1 MSVEQHDQA
10 AAARFAARR
19 PQREAQLNQAG
30 KGTLDLAEM
39 ERFDNRLEM
48 LHPDDGSALERI
60 LGTSD
65 LLEINFLEIGR
76 RAARAVG
83 RIQVRDRSGRVQ
95 NWGTGFLVSRHLLLT
110 NNHVL
115 PTAEDARRSLVD
127 FDYEDDE
134 TYSPRPPV
142 TFGIEPDRFFY
153 SDSDLDFTL
162 VALRGTA
169 TDGETN
175 LSDYGFLPLIEKT
188 GKVLLKEYVAIVQHP
203 EGAPKKIALRN
214 NQIIDLF
221 DHYLH
226 YTTDTDPGASGSP
239 VLNDQ
244 WQVVAL
250 HHAGVKQRNETGQ
263 ILSVDGAVWTPDMGE
278 DRIAYAANEGVRV
291 SSVVAHL
298 QALAE
303 GEKWNAAQRIL
314 LNELL
319 DRQPTPRHIAGPVAE
334 PVAIER
340 DLEVFSQ
347 AKGYDPRFLGPRVP
361 LPKLA
366 PALLA
371 DVAPLLNGGGY
382 VLKYVH
388 FSLVMS
394 RSRRIAYYTAVNV
407 DGRAIN
413 RSLARRDVWYF
424 DPRIDR
430 EHQSGPDLYKRND
443 LDRGHLVRRLDPVW
457 GPLAATAQEDS
468 FHFTNCAP
476 QHGRFNKGIW
486 NDLED
491 YVLVNAENEKMK
503 VSVFTGPVLRADDMP
518 YRGIYQLPAEFWKVV
533 VMVKADRTL
542 AATGFIQT
550 QKNLLEDLEFA
561 YGDAYKTYQVP
572 VTRIEAITG
581 LDFGKLRDYD
591 PLSDVESASPA
602 RVIGGATDIRL

>member
-1 MSVEQHDQA
+1 MSVERHDQA
-10 AAARFAARR
+10 AAARFQARQA
-19 PQREAQLNQAG
+19 QREAQLNQAG

-115 PTAEDARRSLVD
+115 PTAEDAHRSLID

-134 TYSPRPPV
+134 TYTPRPPV
-142 TFGIEPDRFFY
+142 IFGMEPDRFFY
-153 SDSDLDFTL
+153 TDDDLDFTL

-169 TDGETN
+169 TDGQTS
-175 LSDYGFLPLIEKT
+175 LSDYGFLPLIEQQ

-214 NQIIDLF
+214 NQIVDLF
-221 DHYLH
+221 DSYLH

-250 HHAGVKQRNETGQ
+250 HHAGVKQRNEAGQ
-263 ILSVDGAVWTPDMGE
+263 ILSVDGAVWTPEMGE

-291 SSVVAHL
+291 SSIVAHL
-298 QALAE
+298 RALAATDE
-303 GEKWNAAQRIL
+303 LSAAQQML
-314 LNELL
+314 LHELF
-319 DRQPTPRHIAGPVAE
+319 DGQPAPQRIAGPVVEA
-334 PVAIER
+334 VAVER
-340 DLEVFSQ
+340 DLEAFTQ

-361 LPKLA
+361 LPKLT

-371 DVAPLLNGGGY
+371 DAAPLLDGNGY

-388 FSLVMS
+388 FSLVMC
-394 RSRRIAYYTAVNV
+394 RSRRIAYYTAVNI

-413 RSLARRDVWYF
+413 RSLTRRDVWYF
-424 DPRIDR
+424 DPRIAR
-430 EHQSGPDLYKRND
+430 EHQSGPELYKRND

-457 GPLAATAQEDS
+457 GPLAPTAQEDS

-491 YVLVNAENEKMK
+491 YVLVNAENERMK

-518 YRGIYQLPAEFWKVV
+518 YRGIYQLPAEFWKVA

-581 LDFGKLRDYD
+581 LDFGKLRDCD
-591 PLSDVESASPA
+591 PLSDVESAGAA